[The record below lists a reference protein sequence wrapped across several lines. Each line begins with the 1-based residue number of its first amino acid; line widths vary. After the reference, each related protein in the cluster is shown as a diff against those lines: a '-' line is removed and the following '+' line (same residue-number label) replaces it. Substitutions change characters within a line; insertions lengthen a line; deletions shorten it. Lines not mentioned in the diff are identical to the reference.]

1 MIEDIFNGKYRILI
15 CILITELAAL
25 LAELICKLCLSPTGP
40 IKCLTFDS
48 LGEYVVV
55 AGDRHIKIFRNI
67 PGYRASIETSRKKLA
82 QRQTSATKERLEKT
96 IADCEKFLKDMG
108 ERCP

>member
-1 MIEDIFNGKYRILI
+1 M
-15 CILITELAAL
+15 
-25 LAELICKLCLSPTGP
+25 GP

-48 LGEYVVV
+48 LGEYTLV

-67 PGYRASIETSRKKLA
+67 PGYRASIETARKKLS
-82 QRQTSATKERLEKT
+82 QKQTSATKERLEKT
-96 IADCEKFLKDMG
+96 IADCEKFLKEIG